1 MQDRLP
7 SETTFVTLK
16 TIKVA
21 HTIVWAF
28 FVSCILAI
36 PVASWR
42 GEHRT
47 AAWLAAA
54 VAGEVAILVANKWRC
69 PLTSVAARYTEDRHE
84 NFDIYLPEWL
94 AKHNKSIFGA
104 LYVAVIV
111 FALVHW
117 ARAPWQGQ

>member
-7 SETTFVTLK
+7 SETTYVTLK

-21 HTIVWAF
+21 HTLVWAF

-54 VAGEVAILVANKWRC
+54 VACEVAILVANKWRC
-69 PLTSVAARYTEDRHE
+69 PLTSVAARYTDDRRD

-111 FALVHW
+111 FALAQW
-117 ARAPWQGQ
+117 TRAPS